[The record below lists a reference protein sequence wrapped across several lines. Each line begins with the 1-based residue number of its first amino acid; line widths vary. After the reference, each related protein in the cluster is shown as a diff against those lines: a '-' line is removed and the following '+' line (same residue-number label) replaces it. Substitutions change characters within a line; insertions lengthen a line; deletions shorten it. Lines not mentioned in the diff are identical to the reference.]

1 MARICPCVKNELTY
15 AASFRILSTPR
26 LGLERYTPDIE
37 PDPTDRAPYGAALQ
51 PKPGQECR
59 CQQRRIRTRA
69 QSALTKSAR
78 PEILALGRI

>member
-26 LGLERYTPDIE
+26 FDLERYTPDIE
-37 PDPTDRAPYGAALQ
+37 PDPTDRAPYGAAPAQ
-51 PKPGQECR
+51 AGPGMPVSATPYPN
-59 CQQRRIRTRA
+59 TRPI
-69 QSALTKSAR
+69 SLNEVGP